1 MARHYRSA
9 VTTDTGQLLLGTKE
23 VGDRWIRLVEQ
34 EKVKMVW
41 TRIGGGQRDEVNLL
55 D

>member
-1 MARHYRSA
+1 MARYYRSA

-23 VGDRWIRLVEQ
+23 VGLVEQ